1 MTKTKSSSGVD
12 MTNGS
17 NNKENKINAR
27 NVALDIITS
36 IFDDKAY
43 TNIAID
49 KYFNSNNDISKID
62 RAFITR
68 IVEGTVE
75 HVITIDYVI
84 DKFSKTKTK
93 KMKKIILY
101 ILRLSVYQIKYM
113 DKVPVSAVCNE
124 AVKLAKKRK
133 FNNLSGFVNGVLRNI
148 ARNMDD
154 IEYPKENDE
163 PIKYLSIIYSFPI
176 WIIELWLEHYDYET
190 VKQMCINSNKVAK
203 TNIRCNLTR
212 TSVRDLKKRLEDD
225 DVNVED
231 GNLLDYALKINN
243 YNNIRSLKAFS
254 DGDFTVQDESSML
267 VAHLAKPDMNSF
279 VIDVCAAP
287 GGKTTHFAEILNDT
301 GRVVS
306 RDIYPKKLQLIEENV
321 KRLQL
326 HNVDVKEYNA
336 LEIDE
341 SLIEKADIVIADV
354 PCSGLGIIRKK
365 PDIKYNI
372 KRKDISNLI
381 DIQRNILKV
390 VCKYVKTGGILMY
403 STCTVNPQENIQNV
417 KWFIDNFPFELVGF
431 EDVLPN
437 TVNNNEEGYIQLLP
451 GYYDTDGF
459 FIAKLKRIG
468 K

>member
-1 MTKTKSSSGVD
+1 